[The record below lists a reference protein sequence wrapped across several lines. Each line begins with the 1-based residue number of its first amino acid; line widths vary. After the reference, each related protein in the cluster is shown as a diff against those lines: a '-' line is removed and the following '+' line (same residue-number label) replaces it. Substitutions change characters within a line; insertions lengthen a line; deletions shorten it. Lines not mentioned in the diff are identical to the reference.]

1 MPDNSILRGTRQPL
15 RQKLTEKWS
24 PTKGFTASYDWLGFG
39 EDEMR
44 ALAAQYAE
52 LGLET
57 EFVNEHG
64 VFTLRGMIAGNG
76 GSNDGITDTVDVWEI
91 ASQDEIVS
99 SLKNPIYNTDG
110 ANPIPTSYL
119 DVIGRAIKDGSTIDE
134 ARLALN
140 EDFSP
145 TTYPNAATIF
155 ANEYAERL
163 YKRLQK
169 DQTGFFDSRFVLR
182 HTTNVSNRWAANI
195 ADIGVNQIYVTADLL
210 SEVQSGALW
219 NYPLPGRLAY
229 KINALSSELIAR
241 YGTQDD
247 HQWGWLKGAS
257 SEMTGANNRV
267 NIVTEYKFYQWS
279 TDEYEVY

>member
-1 MPDNSILRGTRQPL
+1 MADNSILRGTRAPL

-52 LGLET
+52 LGLEY

-64 VFTLRGMIAGNG
+64 AFTLRGMIAGNG
-76 GSNDGITDTVDVWEI
+76 GSNDGIQDTVDVWEI

-99 SLKNPIYNTDG
+99 SLKNPIYNSTG
-110 ANPIPTSYL
+110 ANPIPAAYL
-119 DVIGRAIKDGSTIDE
+119 DLIGYAISHGTDIET
-134 ARLALN
+134 
-140 EDFSP
+140 
-145 TTYPNAATIF
+145 AATALEGITGDI
-155 ANEYAERL
+155 YATAIDDNAYAVRL
-163 YKRLQK
+163 FKRLVS

-219 NYPLPGRLAY
+219 KYPLPGRLAY

>member
-1 MPDNSILRGTRQPL
+1 MADNSILRGTRAPL

-52 LGLET
+52 LGLEY

-76 GSNDGITDTVDVWEI
+76 GSNDGIQDTVDVWEI
-91 ASQDEIVS
+91 ANQDEIVS
-99 SLKNPIYNTDG
+99 SLKNPIYNTAG
-110 ANPIPTSYL
+110 ANPIPAAYL
-119 DVIGRAIKDGSTIDE
+119 ELIAYAVRNGSSIADASAALTEDTGDIYASAIDD
-134 ARLALN
+134 
-140 EDFSP
+140 
-145 TTYPNAATIF
+145 
-155 ANEYAERL
+155 NEYAVRL
-163 YKRLQK
+163 FKRLVG
-169 DQTGFFDSRFVLR
+169 DQTGFFDSRYVLR

-195 ADIGVNQIYVTADLL
+195 ADIGANMIYTTADLL
-210 SEVQSGALW
+210 TEVQSGALW
-219 NYPLPGRLAY
+219 IYPLPGRLAY
-229 KINALSSELIAR
+229 KINALSSELIGR
-241 YGTQDD
+241 YGTEDD
-247 HQWGWLKGAS
+247 YQWGWLKGGS
-257 SEMTGANNRV
+257 SEMTSANNRV